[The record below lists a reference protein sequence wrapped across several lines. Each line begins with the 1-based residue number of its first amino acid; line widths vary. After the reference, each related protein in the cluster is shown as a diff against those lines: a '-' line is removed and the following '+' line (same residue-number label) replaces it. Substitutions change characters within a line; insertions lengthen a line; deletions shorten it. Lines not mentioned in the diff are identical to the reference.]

1 MTSKERG
8 FAAVGLVN
16 PKTRENVGSV
26 LRAAGCY
33 DVSLVVVAG
42 NRPDYFMGRIC
53 TDTQKA
59 SMV

>member
-1 MTSKERG
+1 MIEQRG

-33 DVSLVVVAG
+33 DGGSHDDPSRTVSVPSISNSKNV
-42 NRPDYFMGRIC
+42 
-53 TDTQKA
+53 
-59 SMV
+59 